1 MTNQVRIGWRR
12 NTPQS
17 INYLISSLTAMSTP
31 ILNTYTGAGAAYS
44 LRKLSTSY
52 AGSSIRVRRSN
63 DNAEQNIGFDGSGN
77 LDTTALLT
85 FVGSAS
91 GFVTTWYDQSGNS
104 KNAIQTTATSQPNIV
119 INGTLRTQGTRP
131 SFYFDGVDDY
141 FDCGY
146 VNGGIKPGTFSTW
159 ISANITDASQTRNI
173 FSSGDSGGH
182 GITGYNQFGI
192 HSSIGYKMFGAV
204 GDGNWVNN
212 TESGF
217 YRYYST
223 ATAPATNQR
232 YLFEQHYLSNST
244 STSYVGQFW
253 WNDTQQSVSSWLSTG
268 AVKSSGPEY
277 KTSIGRSGEYSGGG
291 YFQGMMQE
299 IITYF
304 NDKTSVRKEI
314 VANINSYYSIY
325 NQDTN
330 PLTAAAYSLR
340 KLRDD
345 YTGSAIRVRRS
356 ADNAETNIGFVNGN
370 LDETS
375 LISFAGSNNSFLYTE
390 EFDNAYWTKT
400 AVTITANSGV
410 APDGTQT
417 ADLFQE
423 NGGSGYHYVSRQ
435 NTSLFSVNSS
445 WNMSF
450 YVKKSPDNT
459 LSSNRIM
466 LRQFKN
472 DYYTDGGT
480 TTVFN
485 LESGS
490 VDYYHEGTAMGG
502 TLGILGATMSNQG
515 NGWWRCSMWGT
526 RPASVWGGQSTD
538 VAIAIGRAT
547 TTTGLAPVTGAWS
560 GDVNAKYFIWGV
572 QLTFKNAD
580 TSYLNIKPYTKA
592 TNLYPGGAY
601 VTTWFDQSG
610 NGRNLTQATAAN
622 QPPVMEDGTVLKL
635 NGKPTLSFYF
645 AGVTRRW
652 IGMAANSTTINP
664 PFSMFLNIKLAS
676 AVDFKIVSGLETNKN
691 FGISSWTGNW
701 VPTYTFY
708 GSDNNWIAGD
718 LANTNNSIHFVYT
731 SNMVSSKIGRNGTT
745 YTKGISPG
753 AWKAIQIGMSDSNQ
767 FYASELI
774 FFYGDKSTN
783 RTTIESDI
791 NTYYSVY

>member
-1 MTNQVRIGWRR
+1 
-12 NTPQS
+12 
-17 INYLISSLTAMSTP
+17 MSTP

-77 LDTTALLT
+77 LDTTTLLT

-104 KNAIQTTATSQPNIV
+104 KDAQQSTASKQPNIV

-204 GDGNWVNN
+204 GDGNWINN

-356 ADNAETNIGFVNGN
+356 GDNTETNIGFVNGG
-370 LDETS
+370 LDETTLS
-375 LISFAGSNNSFLYTE
+375 TFAGSPNLFLYSE
-390 EFDNAYWTKT
+390 EFDNAYWTKNGV
-400 AVTITANSGV
+400 AITANQGI

-423 NGGSGYHYVSRQ
+423 TAGTAYHYLTQKTTGGLNVGD
-435 NTSLFSVNSS
+435 N

-450 YVKKSPDNT
+450 YAKKTPGNT
-459 LSSNRIM
+459 ASNKIM
-466 LRQFKN
+466 MRQWVN
-472 DYYTDGGT
+472 DYSDGGST
-480 TTVFN
+480 AVFN
-485 LESGS
+485 LATGQ
-490 VDYYHEGTAMGG
+490 VDYTTDGSYQGG
-502 TLGILGATMSNQG
+502 TFGILGATMSNEG
-515 NGWWRCSMWGT
+515 NGWFRCSMYGKRLASTWGSQT
-526 RPASVWGGQSTD
+526 ADYS
-538 VAIAIGRAT
+538 IAIGRVAPLT
-547 TTTGLAPVTGAWS
+547 NWSAPIVGAPTYTQQWTGDT
-560 GDVNAKYFIWGV
+560 NASFYIWGV
-572 QLTFKNAD
+572 QLTKNATD
-580 TSYLNIKPYTKA
+580 ISFQSIKTYTKTTTSY
-592 TNLYPGGAY
+592 PGSAF
-601 VTTWFDQSG
+601 VTTWYDQSG
-610 NGRNLTQATAAN
+610 NGRNLTQATAIN
-622 QPPVMEDGTVLKL
+622 QPPIIESGVIVKL
-635 NGKPTLSFYF
+635 NGKPTVSFLFYST
-645 AGVTRRW
+645 TRRW
-652 IGMAANSTTINP
+652 LGMAFGSTTINP
-664 PFSMFLNIKLAS
+664 PFSIFFNMKIHQLYDYNILTGLEGNKRFGLY
-676 AVDFKIVSGLETNKN
+676 SGLH
-691 FGISSWTGNW
+691 
-701 VPTYTFY
+701 TFWAA
-708 GSDNNWIAGD
+708 DNNYMFGD
-718 LANTNNSIHFVYT
+718 TANTNNSIHYIYT
-731 SNMVSSKIGRNGTT
+731 SAMESSKLGKNGSL
-745 YTKGISPG
+745 YSASLNPG
-753 AWKAIQIGMSDSNQ
+753 SWRAIQIGTSDTGQ

-774 FFYGDKSTN
+774 FFYGNKSSVRN
-783 RTTIESDI
+783 TIESNM